1 MSGVK
6 RIQNITLDERT
17 VARRSP
23 DIEHERKIAIFDLIE
38 ENSFAPVGDTS
49 GPYNL
54 YLRIVDRRLLFDIR
68 TAQDVPVTTVGLSL
82 TPFRRVV
89 KDYFEVCESYFTA
102 IKAAS
107 PSRIEALDMGRRSL
121 HNEGSE
127 LLQARLDGKIDID
140 FDTARRLFTLI
151 CVLHLRV

>member
-1 MSGVK
+1 MSDRS
-6 RIQNITLDERT
+6 RIQNITLDART

-23 DIEHERKIAIFDLIE
+23 DIEYERKVAIFDLIE
-38 ENSFAPVGDTS
+38 ENTFAPVGDDN

-54 YLRIVDRRLLFDIR
+54 YLAIEERRLMFDIR
-68 TAQDVPVTTVGLSL
+68 AADDTPVRVVGFSL

-89 KDYFEVCESYFTA
+89 KDYFEVCESYFAA
-102 IKAAS
+102 IKTAS

-127 LLQARLDGKIDID
+127 LLQARLEGKIDTD

>member
-1 MSGVK
+1 MSEGR

-23 DIEHERKIAIFDLIE
+23 DIEHERKVAIFDLIE
-38 ENSFAPVGDTS
+38 ENSFAPVGDDS

-54 YLRIVDRRLLFDIR
+54 YLSIEERRLLFDIR
-68 TAQDVPVTTVGLSL
+68 SADDTPVTIVGLSL

-89 KDYFEVCESYFTA
+89 KDYFEVCESYFAA

-127 LLQARLDGKIDID
+127 LLQARLEGKIEAD
-140 FDTARRLFTLI
+140 FNTARRLFTLV

>member
-1 MSGVK
+1 MSERR

-23 DIEHERKIAIFDLIE
+23 DIEHERKVAIFDLIE
-38 ENSFAPVGDTS
+38 ESSFAPVGDDS

-54 YLRIVDRRLLFDIR
+54 YLSIEERRLLFDIR
-68 TAQDVPVTTVGLSL
+68 SADDTPITIAGLSL

-89 KDYFEVCESYFTA
+89 KDYFEVCESYFAA

-127 LLQARLDGKIDID
+127 LLQARLEGKIEAD
-140 FDTARRLFTLI
+140 FNTARRLFTLV

>member
-1 MSGVK
+1 VSERR

-23 DIEHERKIAIFDLIE
+23 DIEHERKVAIFDLIE
-38 ENSFAPVGDTS
+38 ENSFAPVGDDS

-54 YLRIVDRRLLFDIR
+54 YLSIEERRLLFDIR
-68 TAQDVPVTTVGLSL
+68 SADDTPVTIVGLSL

-89 KDYFEVCESYFTA
+89 KDYFEVCESYFAA

-127 LLQARLDGKIDID
+127 LLQVRLEGKIEAD
-140 FDTARRLFTLI
+140 FNTARRLFTLVS
-151 CVLHLRV
+151 VLHLRV